1 MCRIFHSMLI
11 GACAMMCPVFSN
23 ASYYAEYEGQQVF
36 VLEPPEDAVI
46 QDWEVVYDDYR
57 TLFYDIWHDKYG
69 EEKGVHPEFLGCV
82 LKIKAAIVGDEIY
95 IGGLFRTGVPGTTD
109 YKTDWRY
116 KEYYSNSYPWIKGI
130 IRGTKV
136 IFEKKQPLPQI
147 NDNLEIIGV
156 NEFTPCAYYE
166 GSGQDFGNTFCTTG
180 IIGEP
185 TGYNF
190 ECAININNSSITL
203 ETIIP
208 KNLDE
213 IFRWPILGYG
223 FSNHKRSEGIATV
236 VSPGYGEP
244 VVWHLPIDKTYK
256 MYLNVS
262 FRRAA
267 EQNGVDGIATDSA
280 SEDPDA
286 PVYDITGR
294 RVDASSLSPGIY
306 IRNGRKFI
314 AR

>member
-1 MCRIFHSMLI
+1 MLI

-57 TLFYDIWHDKYG
+57 ALFYYIWHDKYG
-69 EEKGVHPEFLGCV
+69 EEKEAHPEFLGCV

-95 IGGLFRTGVPGTTD
+95 IGGLFRTRIYGHGYNPWKY
-109 YKTDWRY
+109 YKND
-116 KEYYSNSYPWIKGI
+116 YPWIKGT
-130 IRGTKV
+130 IRGERV
-136 IFEKKQPLPQI
+136 IFEKDQPLPAFT
-147 NDNLEIIGV
+147 DDGEILWV
-156 NEFTPCAYYE
+156 NSFTPC
-166 GSGQDFGNTFCTTG
+166 GFFNGNGPNFGNTFYEIGIKGKRTG
-180 IIGEP
+180 QDFKCSIDFKDSNIML
-185 TGYNF
+185 T
-190 ECAININNSSITL
+190 AIV
-203 ETIIP
+203 P
-208 KNLDE
+208 PNLDS
-213 IFRWPILGYG
+213 IFGYDNVLGYG
-223 FSNHKRSEGIATV
+223 LSINDGYIGIANV
-236 VSPGYGEP
+236 VNPGYGAPEE
-244 VVWHLPIDKTYK
+244 WLLPQDETYNI
-256 MYLNVS
+256 YINVS

>member
-57 TLFYDIWHDKYG
+57 ALFYDIWHDKYG
-69 EEKGVHPEFLGCV
+69 EEKGAHPEFLGCV

-95 IGGLFRTGVPGTTD
+95 IGGLFRTGVVETYISETTG
-109 YKTDWRY
+109 YS
-116 KEYYSNSYPWIKGI
+116 EYYINDYPWIKGI

-136 IFEKKQPLPQI
+136 IFEKNQPLPQM
-147 NDNLEIIGV
+147 NDNFEIIRV
-156 NEFTPCAYYE
+156 MEFTPCAYFKGE
-166 GSGQDFGNTFCTTG
+166 AESGNTFFTVG
-180 IIGEP
+180 IIGES
-185 TGYNF
+185 TGNNF

-223 FSNHKRSEGIATV
+223 FTNYKRNHGIANVET
-236 VSPGYGEP
+236 PGYGEP
-244 VVWHLPIDKTYK
+244 VVWHLPIDRKYQ
-256 MYLNVS
+256 MYVNVS